1 MFMIMTATAAIMVMM
16 MPFFMGVTMF
26 TAVVMAF
33 LTVVMTAHFMLFFM
47 IVTAAVVFFIVI
59 HALAQRQKGGSTNMG
74 SVIVLYLVGT
84 FLAALSSVVAS
95 FLFPSTL
102 LLPEADGATAAPGGI
117 GEVRSDNGAR
127 WMNIGSGDWDS
138 QGRPSEVRLDRI
150 IRIDPNGI
158 RREGAIM
165 DRGVFALVAAEFD

>member
-1 MFMIMTATAAIMVMM
+1 MELLRKWTRISLIKRILVGMLLGILL
-16 MPFFMGVTMF
+16 GVAVPKF
-26 TAVVMAF
+26 TVIGI
-33 LTVVMTAHFMLFFM
+33 LGTLF
-47 IVTAAVVFFIVI
+47 VGALKALAPLLVFFIVI

-117 GEVRSDNGAR
+117 GEV
-127 WMNIGSGDWDS
+127 
-138 QGRPSEVRLDRI
+138 L
-150 IRIDPNGI
+150 
-158 RREGAIM
+158 
-165 DRGVFALVAAEFD
+165 ALSLIHI